1 MGLGTHA
8 LFRFALSCDT
18 IVCIVMRGFDG
29 CGCGTVYYRWSGC
42 VMLLRL
48 WWSTCQAPAYA
59 LVGYLSAPLL
69 WLFNHE
75 IIVLVAL
82 QLEEDYFA
90 CVGVRL
96 KQRVCDSISRL
107 IAQHSSEQHALSAAA
122 TFHRLSGV
130 VFSQRLPP
138 RQQTALGQVPSDARA
153 MHLPTENAE
162 LQDAARFTAAHYR
175 FKQLRQSS
183 DAALQVPVHAG
194 AVGLGL
200 RGGVATAVRKG
211 PLGSV
216 APLEGVHPVPEGLGT
231 LPHCRSHRGIFLL
244 WRAALSVL
252 ERLR

>member
-1 MGLGTHA
+1 
-8 LFRFALSCDT
+8 
-18 IVCIVMRGFDG
+18 MRGFDG

-69 WLFNHE
+69 WLFNRE
-75 IIVLVAL
+75 IVVLVAL